1 MRSSERRA
9 IARNVT
15 VIAIMIILVVA
26 AVAAFVVTSGSKQS
40 TSSPTSSS
48 GSTTTGPT
56 STTSS
61 PTTSTGKTSLVLEE
75 QDQPDTLDPAVT
87 YVTPGW
93 EVLDQVY
100 QGLVTYK
107 GSSITE
113 YVGVL
118 ARNWTVTSDGMN
130 YTFYLRNG
138 VTFSNG
144 DPFNAYVMW
153 YSVYRTIVMAQSPY
167 WILNQNLA
175 AGNGMNFNV
184 TDTMLNSMN
193 YASPSA
199 ANLSVMMNP
208 HQSVQVVNAT
218 EIRFNLGYG
227 TNGMAPFA
235 DFLATLETPMA
246 MAVDPAF
253 VASHGGVVAGNK
265 NEFMTTNAMGT
276 GFYEL
281 QSWVFGQSVSLVKNP
296 TYWAD
301 TLPAS
306 ELNNA
311 ISPAVLNNVV
321 IYYKPAAAS
330 IADLRSGAAQMIFV
344 PVTYYNV
351 TKGISG
357 TTTNALS
364 AAWGSAEAVSYV
376 YMDPLAFEPFN
387 NTLVREAISYG
398 INYKVIIKNV
408 FAGHAIQ
415 WVGPVPP
422 GFQYYNE
429 STAGLSPYQFNATKA
444 AEILAQAGY
453 ASKLPDGSALNP
465 GGQAFPTVNFLYD
478 SDSPTDTQ
486 AAQIIAFNLD
496 AIGIPVTLS
505 ALPYQA
511 YTGVIYSSSSNSTQ
525 YPMGI
530 GYYSEDYT
538 ASSDY
543 VYYFTS
549 DNYIGT
555 SNYADPNAIAWMLN
569 ASTATNNSTVVSSFK
584 SITRAMYSNY
594 TDIWLYVALMMTVN
608 QNGITGM
615 IPNAAGSAAGY
626 FLYFNTVRYSS

>member
-1 MRSSERRA
+1 
-9 IARNVT
+9 
-15 VIAIMIILVVA
+15 
-26 AVAAFVVTSGSKQS
+26 
-40 TSSPTSSS
+40 
-48 GSTTTGPT
+48 
-56 STTSS
+56 
-61 PTTSTGKTSLVLEE
+61 
-75 QDQPDTLDPAVT
+75 
-87 YVTPGW
+87 
-93 EVLDQVY
+93 
-100 QGLVTYK
+100 
-107 GSSITE
+107 
-113 YVGVL
+113 
-118 ARNWTVTSDGMN
+118 
-130 YTFYLRNG
+130 
-138 VTFSNG
+138 
-144 DPFNAYVMW
+144 
-153 YSVYRTIVMAQSPY
+153 
-167 WILNQNLA
+167 
-175 AGNGMNFNV
+175 
-184 TDTMLNSMN
+184 
-193 YASPSA
+193 
-199 ANLSVMMNP
+199 MMNP
-208 HQSVQVVNAT
+208 HQSVQVINAS
-218 EIRFNLGYG
+218 EIQFNLGYG
-227 TNGMAPFA
+227 TNGMAPFT

-311 ISPAVLNNVV
+311 ISPAVLNSIV

-357 TTTNALS
+357 ATTNVLS

-376 YMDPLAFEPFN
+376 YMDPLAFAPFN

-453 ASKLPDGSALNP
+453 VSKLPSGAALNP
-465 GGQAFPTVNFLYD
+465 GGQAFPSVNFLYD
-478 SDSPTDTQ
+478 SDSPTDYL
-486 AAQIIAFNLD
+486 AAQIIESNLI

-511 YTGVIYSSSSNSTQ
+511 YTGVIYSSSTNSTQ

-569 ASTATNNSTVVSSFK
+569 ASTATNNSTVISSFR

-608 QNGITGM
+608 QNGVTGM